1 MTVKQLIKKLS
12 KCPEDAKVLIPND
25 AMYEDGMYHATC
37 IEEYDD
43 GTILID
49 TDYKKKDLS
58 WDEAEDEE

>member
-12 KCPEDAKVLIPND
+12 KCPEDAEVLIPND
-25 AMYEDGMYHATC
+25 SMYFDGHYYATN

-49 TDYKKKDLS
+49 TDYEKR
-58 WDEAEDEE
+58 DEDGWENEE

>member
-12 KCPEDAKVLIPND
+12 KYPENAEILIPNSE
-25 AMYEDGMYHATC
+25 MYFDGMYYVTN

-49 TDYKKKDLS
+49 TDYKKRIKN
-58 WDEAEDEE
+58 WDE